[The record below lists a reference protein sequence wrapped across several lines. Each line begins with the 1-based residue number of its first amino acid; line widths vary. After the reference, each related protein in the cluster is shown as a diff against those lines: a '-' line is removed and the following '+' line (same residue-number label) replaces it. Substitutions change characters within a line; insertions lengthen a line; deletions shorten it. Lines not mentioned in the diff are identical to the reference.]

1 MEYPPNKRLKGER
14 YDAHPDADPFGD
26 DEDFTQ
32 ADLDEIDII
41 ASQAITDDLAPPSP
55 KETRG
60 SGFPCQGPPRKA
72 GLEARRTFGSAGVSG
87 DARRNAG
94 TSLKNATME
103 AFRQGQQQNKT
114 DRCEIICE
122 QLQAQQAELKKKL
135 QEVEEE
141 LLMKNGEIQ
150 VLRDSLRQTKQEKE
164 QQRQAQ
170 LLQEQERAQVQTEK
184 EKALSKKV
192 QCLQSE
198 LHFKEVEINEMKTKL
213 LNSERAKL
221 PASPTMRNSPKR
233 RSLLPHPQEG
243 GGPSAGVS
251 HFLTKEAFAAQLP
264 KGRSPLKEHSK
275 EDGKP
280 VNGTVNNIIDDAH
293 RGKSSSLHSCHS
305 QGSSLLNLLLQHPLD
320 PSTLGLCHLLCV
332 SPDALPWPLSQ
343 NGSISLES
351 SSRAPMEA
359 KQQDGAFGSF
369 GRIQSLAM
377 CGLSRLALGYPRL
390 PPQAPMSER
399 SCPEALNLLPL
410 LQQHVDLFCR
420 ALEAVDRPAGS
431 LLRDA
436 SPPDSAPAGE
446 ESASS
451 SEELALASL
460 GALRHL
466 VSHSEEVVRV
476 LLSSQAQEHTDERDV
491 ERTMP
496 GPAFPEPSG
505 GNRGEGAEL
514 LHPLLRW
521 LLRLTDPAVA
531 GAARRRDAV
540 LTSSLKVLNA
550 LAEDSGGELLRMM
563 KSLLC
568 RQSVTRCLSADA
580 SSQTAHLSVS
590 LLAVAAANTEV
601 AMLLC
606 SHVDVCPLLKIF
618 QYVAS
623 RPNVSMSESQWCQF
637 ELEVVKL
644 LTRLFTQAT
653 AMWIAFK
660 RSSCQCDSEVVRV
673 LLSSQAQEHTDER
686 DVERTMPGPAFPEPS
701 GGNRGEGA
709 ELLHPLLRWLLRL
722 TDPAVAGAARRRDAV
737 LTSSLK
743 VLNALAEDSGG
754 ELLRM

>member
-1 MEYPPNKRLKGER
+1 MEYPPNKRLKGES
-14 YDAHPDADPFGD
+14 YDARPDADPFGD

-32 ADLDEIDII
+32 DDLDEIDII
-41 ASQAITDDLAPPSP
+41 ASQAVTDDLAPPAP
-55 KETRG
+55 KESRG
-60 SGFPCQGPPRKA
+60 SVFPCQGPLRKA

-87 DARRNAG
+87 DVRR
-94 TSLKNATME
+94 TSGSNLNNTTME
-103 AFRQGQQQNKT
+103 AFRKGQQQNKA
-114 DRCEIICE
+114 DRCEVICE

-141 LLMKNGEIQ
+141 LLMKTGEIQ

-164 QQRQAQ
+164 QQREAQ

-184 EKALSKKV
+184 EKALSKKL

-198 LHFKEVEINEMKTKL
+198 LHFKEVEINEMKTRL
-213 LNSERAKL
+213 VNSERAKL
-221 PASPTMRNSPKR
+221 PVSPATRNSPKS
-233 RSLLPHPQEG
+233 RSSLPHPQEG
-243 GGPSAGVS
+243 SGPSASVS
-251 HFLTKEAFAAQLP
+251 RFLTKEAFAAQLP
-264 KGRSPLKEHSK
+264 KGRSPLKEHAK

-280 VNGTVNNIIDDAH
+280 VNETVNNIAGDAH

-332 SPDALPWPLSQ
+332 SPGALPWLLSQ
-343 NGSISLES
+343 NDSLSPEGSSCTL
-351 SSRAPMEA
+351 MEA
-359 KQQDGAFGSF
+359 KQQHGSLGSF
-369 GRIQSLAM
+369 GRIQSLGM

-390 PPQAPMSER
+390 PPQPPVSER
-399 SCPEALNLLPL
+399 SCPEALHLLPL

-420 ALEAVDRPAGS
+420 ALEAVDGPAGT

-436 SPPDSAPAGE
+436 SPPDSASAGGLTSGAE

-451 SEELALASL
+451 LEEFALASL

-466 VSHSEEVVRV
+466 VSHSEEVVHV
-476 LLSSQAQEHTDERDV
+476 LLSSQAQECTDKRDV
-491 ERTMP
+491 ERGAP

-521 LLRLTDPAVA
+521 LLRLADPVVA
-531 GAARRRDAV
+531 GAARRGDVV

-550 LAEDSGGELLRMM
+550 LAEDSGGELLPMM

-568 RQSVTRCLSADA
+568 RQSLARCLSADA

-590 LLAVAAANTEV
+590 LLAAAAANTEV
-601 AMLLC
+601 AVLLC

-623 RPNVSMSESQWCQF
+623 RPNVSMSENQWCRF

-653 AMWIAFK
+653 ATWIAFT
-660 RSSCQCDSEVVRV
+660 RSSCQCDSECVV
-673 LLSSQAQEHTDER
+673 A
-686 DVERTMPGPAFPEPS
+686 
-701 GGNRGEGA
+701 
-709 ELLHPLLRWLLRL
+709 RWCA
-722 TDPAVAGAARRRDAV
+722 PW
-737 LTSSLK
+737 
-743 VLNALAEDSGG
+743 
-754 ELLRM
+754 